1 MGAGTHKHHTHHHH
15 GVGNA
20 PEQRR
25 RLLLALTLTW
35 AYALVEAVAG
45 WRGGSLALL
54 ADAGHMVTDGAALGL
69 ALLASWIAARPPSA
83 RHSFGLGRVELLAA
97 LVNALAMLLVVAGI
111 GMEAW
116 SRFQSPQPVDGA
128 LVGVVAVI
136 GLAVNLLVAW
146 KLSHGQDNMNVRG
159 AFLHV
164 MGDVLG
170 SVAAIVAGLVVWA
183 TGWTPIDPLLSLL
196 IGGLVLAASLRLLRD
211 AVHGLLDG
219 VPFAVSLPELG
230 RELAAVPG
238 VIEVHDL
245 HVWSLSGERLALSA
259 HVRIND
265 LADWPAVLHALRH
278 KAEDYGI
285 GHVTFQPE
293 AVQWAPLTRRDGGP
307 G

>member
-1 MGAGTHKHHTHHHH
+1 MSAAPHPHHHAHHH
-15 GVGNA
+15 GGGNDPA
-20 PEQRR
+20 QRQ
-25 RLLLALTLTW
+25 RLLLAVALTW

-54 ADAGHMVTDGAALGL
+54 ADAGHMVTDGAALAL

-97 LVNALAMLLVVAGI
+97 LINALAMLLVVAGI

-116 SRFQSPQPVDGA
+116 SRFQSPHPVDGA

-170 SVAAIVAGLVVWA
+170 SVAAIVAGIVVWA

-219 VPFAVSLPELG
+219 VPLAVSLPDLG

-259 HVRIND
+259 HVRIKD
-265 LADWPAVLHALRH
+265 LPDWPAVLHGLRH
-278 KAEDYGI
+278 KAEDHGI
-285 GHVTFQPE
+285 GHATFQPE
-293 AVQWAPLTRRDGGP
+293 AMQWEPLTRRQ
-307 G
+307 

>member
-1 MGAGTHKHHTHHHH
+1 MGTGSHQHHHAHHH
-15 GVGNA
+15 GGGNDPA
-20 PEQRR
+20 QRQ
-25 RLLLALTLTW
+25 RLLLAVALTW
-35 AYALVEAVAG
+35 AYALVEAIAG

-54 ADAGHMVTDGAALGL
+54 ADAGHMVTDGAALAL
-69 ALLASWIAARPPSA
+69 ALLASLIAARPPSA

-97 LVNALAMLLVVAGI
+97 LVNALAMLAVVAGI

-116 SRFQSPQPVDGA
+116 SRFQSPRAVDGV

-170 SVAAIVAGLVVWA
+170 SVAAIVAGIVVWA

-230 RELAAVPG
+230 RDLAAVPG

-259 HVRIND
+259 HVRLKD
-265 LADWPAVLHALRH
+265 LADWPAVLHGLRH
-278 KAEDYGI
+278 KAEDHGI
-285 GHVTFQPE
+285 GHATFQPE
-293 AVQWAPLTRRDGGP
+293 AAHWQPLTRRQ
-307 G
+307 

>member
-1 MGAGTHKHHTHHHH
+1 
-15 GVGNA
+15 
-20 PEQRR
+20 
-25 RLLLALTLTW
+25 
-35 AYALVEAVAG
+35 
-45 WRGGSLALL
+45 
-54 ADAGHMVTDGAALGL
+54 VTDGAALAL
-69 ALLASWIAARPPSA
+69 ALLASLIAARPPSA

-116 SRFQSPQPVDGA
+116 SRFQSPRPVDGA

-219 VPFAVSLPELG
+219 VPLAVSLPELG

-259 HVRIND
+259 HVRIKE
-265 LADWPAVLHALRH
+265 LPDWPAVLHGLRH
-278 KAEDYGI
+278 KAEDHGI
-285 GHVTFQPE
+285 GHATFQPE
-293 AVQWAPLTRRDGGP
+293 AAQWVPLTRQ
-307 G
+307 

>member
-1 MGAGTHKHHTHHHH
+1 MSATPHPHHHAHHH
-15 GVGNA
+15 GGGSDPA
-20 PEQRR
+20 QRQ
-25 RLLLALTLTW
+25 RLLLAVVLTW

-97 LVNALAMLLVVAGI
+97 LLNALAMLAVVFGI
-111 GMEAW
+111 GVEAW
-116 SRFQSPQPVDGA
+116 SRFQSPQSVDGA
-128 LVGVVAVI
+128 LVGVVAMI
-136 GLAVNLLVAW
+136 GLGVNLLVAW

-219 VPFAVSLPELG
+219 VPFAVSLPQLG

-238 VIEVHDL
+238 VTEVHDL

-259 HVRIND
+259 HVRVED
-265 LADWPAVLHALRH
+265 MADWPAVMHGLRH
-278 KAEDYGI
+278 KAEDHGI
-285 GHVTFQPE
+285 EHATFQPE
-293 AVQWAPLTRRDGGP
+293 AVQWVPLTRRD
-307 G
+307 

>member
-1 MGAGTHKHHTHHHH
+1 MSAAPQTHDHAHHH
-15 GVGNA
+15 GGGNDPA
-20 PEQRR
+20 QRQ
-25 RLLLALTLTW
+25 RLLLAVALTW
-35 AYALVEAVAG
+35 AYALVEAIAG

-54 ADAGHMVTDGAALGL
+54 ADAGHMVTDGAALAL

-116 SRFQSPQPVDGA
+116 SRFQSPHPVDGA

-136 GLAVNLLVAW
+136 GLGVNLLVAW

-170 SVAAIVAGLVVWA
+170 SVAAIVAGIVVWA

-230 RELAAVPG
+230 RDLAAVAG

-259 HVRIND
+259 HVRLKD
-265 LADWPAVLHALRH
+265 LSDWPAVLHALRH
-278 KAEDYGI
+278 EAEDHGVD
-285 GHVTFQPE
+285 HATFQPE
-293 AVQWAPLTRRDGGP
+293 AAQWVPLTRQ
-307 G
+307 